1 MAKHKKY
8 VLRPGMVLE
17 RKYRR
22 QVYKLLVVK
31 TATISNLNW
40 QIKLSLHF
48 QQPQNI
54 SLVKIKKSAVLLFG
68 VPNPHNRQVDC
79 Q

>member
-31 TATISNLNW
+31 NGN
-40 QIKLSLHF
+40 HF
-48 QQPQNI
+48 QFKLADKTFPSLSAAAKHLVGEDQEI
-54 SLVKIKKSAVLLFG
+54 SGPAFWGAKPAQQSS
-68 VPNPHNRQVDC
+68 
-79 Q
+79 